1 MYKMINNNLD
11 RLENIMFKDFDL
23 KDDRKQTMS
32 FRIID
37 ENTEELLNT
46 YNDETTLGE
55 LITWLDNENLTISE
69 FDLRDDYINI
79 RVYRW

>member
-1 MYKMINNNLD
+1 
-11 RLENIMFKDFDL
+11 MFKDFDL
-23 KDDRKQTMS
+23 KDDPKQTMS

-46 YNDETTLGE
+46 CNDETTLGE
-55 LITWLDNENLTISE
+55 LMTWLDNENLTISE

>member
-1 MYKMINNNLD
+1 
-11 RLENIMFKDFDL
+11 MFKDFDL
-23 KDDRKQTMS
+23 KDDPKQTMS

-55 LITWLDNENLTISE
+55 LITWLDKENLTISE
-69 FDLRDDYINI
+69 FDLRDDCINI

>member
-1 MYKMINNNLD
+1 MVLD
-11 RLENIMFKDFDL
+11 WRNIMFKDFDL
-23 KDDRKQTMS
+23 KDNPKQTMS

-46 YNDETTLGE
+46 YNNETTLGE
-55 LITWLDNENLTISE
+55 LITWLDKENLTISE